1 MEEAREEG
9 RVGGEEKEKEGGGE
23 CACACVLGVVSK

>member
-9 RVGGEEKEKEGGGE
+9 RVGGEEKEKEGGGRV
-23 CACACVLGVVSK
+23 CVCMCVGGGE